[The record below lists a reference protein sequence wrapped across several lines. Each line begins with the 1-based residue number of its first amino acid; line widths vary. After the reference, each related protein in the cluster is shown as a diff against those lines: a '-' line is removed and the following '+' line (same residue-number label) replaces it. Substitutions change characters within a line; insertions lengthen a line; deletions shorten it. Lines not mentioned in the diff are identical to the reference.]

1 MTYAELK
8 KRVLHL
14 GLLEGFDDAC
24 LEASFSDAATRAL
37 REVALLLPRESRA
50 TIAHYPLRPIQDTVS
65 FTHRTAD
72 ISVSGN
78 GVAAFCFYIS
88 GGRGEVVVST
98 KTSTQTVSI
107 SGAVRTLVRYTVS
120 ELFGKDTADVTLTF
134 RGGYYR
140 ITEVSFFD
148 AVEDDMSPPSN
159 GTSYDM
165 KVLVRDFNRFVSRP
179 IIDGEPLT
187 EDYFIS
193 GSVLTFTDNVPDGDY
208 TVLYEHLP
216 EEVNMA
222 DPDTAIDIDPA
233 AELLVPLLC
242 AYYVWMDDQPEKA
255 SQFYQRY
262 AEQAAV
268 LRNDT
273 RRVRSNIKYRSTNGW
288 D

>member
-1 MTYAELK
+1 MTGAELK

-14 GLLEGFDDAC
+14 GLLEGFGDAC

-120 ELFGKDTADVTLTF
+120 ELFSKDTADVTLTF

-140 ITEVSFFD
+140 IT
-148 AVEDDMSPPSN
+148 
-159 GTSYDM
+159 
-165 KVLVRDFNRFVSRP
+165 
-179 IIDGEPLT
+179 
-187 EDYFIS
+187 
-193 GSVLTFTDNVPDGDY
+193 
-208 TVLYEHLP
+208 
-216 EEVNMA
+216 
-222 DPDTAIDIDPA
+222 
-233 AELLVPLLC
+233 
-242 AYYVWMDDQPEKA
+242 
-255 SQFYQRY
+255 
-262 AEQAAV
+262 
-268 LRNDT
+268 
-273 RRVRSNIKYRSTNGW
+273 
-288 D
+288 